1 MDLMTLLG
9 MFVGGGSIIFIM
21 AHGGILHFLFNYEAI
36 VLIFGGTLGSVMI
49 SHPWA
54 VLKLVPG
61 ALKMMFVPPKQVD
74 AGYLSLTLADL
85 AEKARRMGPEALD
98 PEMAQVKHP
107 FLLEGIGLLQDGL
120 DLETVKGR
128 LEKDISNTRARRAQL
143 IDVFRSAGTYSPIFG
158 LLGTLV
164 GVVQVLRN
172 ITNPAAMGASMAVA
186 MTASF
191 YGIFSANFIF
201 LPISRKLSYFM
212 EEEQVDREIIA
223 VGVLSILAGDA
234 PWLVSKK
241 LEAYLSA
248 AQVKQRKELGLG
260 ARIPA

>member
-9 MFVGGGSIIFIM
+9 VFVGGGSILFVM
-21 AHGGILHFLFNYEAI
+21 AHGGILHFLFNIEAI
-36 VLIFGGTLGSVMI
+36 ILIFGGTLGSVMI
-49 SHPWA
+49 SHPWS
-54 VLKLVPG
+54 VLRLVPS
-61 ALKMMFVPPKQVD
+61 AIKMMFLPPRGTD
-74 AGYLSLTLADL
+74 PLLLSHALTDL

-98 PEMAQVKHP
+98 PEMSAVHHP
-107 FLLEGIGLLQDGL
+107 FLVEGIELLQDGL
-120 DLETVKGR
+120 DFETVKGR
-128 LEKDISNTRARRAQL
+128 LEKDISTTHNRRQQL
-143 IDVFRSAGTYSPIFG
+143 IDVFRSAATYSPIFG

-201 LPISRKLSYFM
+201 LPVSRKLSYFM
-212 EEEQVDREIIA
+212 EAEGVDREIIA

-234 PWLVSKK
+234 PWLVAKK

-248 AQVKQRKELGLG
+248 AQIKDRKSILSEHGI
-260 ARIPA
+260 RV